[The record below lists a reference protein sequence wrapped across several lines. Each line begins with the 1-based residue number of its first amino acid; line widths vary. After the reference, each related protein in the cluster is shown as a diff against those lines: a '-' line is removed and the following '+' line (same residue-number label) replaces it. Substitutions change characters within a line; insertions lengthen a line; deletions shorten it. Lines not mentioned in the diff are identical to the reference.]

1 MHYTLAR
8 VLLVAIQPNN
18 IVTIKTQEEIC
29 KEMYLNTYS
38 AVHHGIFPN
47 AIHEHKWIF
56 FTFDQTKNMSWIRQR
71 AYMTK
76 LGFS

>member
-8 VLLVAIQPNN
+8 VLLVATQPNN

-47 AIHEHKWIF
+47 AIHAHKCF
-56 FTFDQTKNMSWIRQR
+56 FLRLTKQKI
-71 AYMTK
+71 
-76 LGFS
+76 

>member
-8 VLLVAIQPNN
+8 VLLVATQPNN
-18 IVTIKTQEEIC
+18 IVTIKTQEEIY

-56 FTFDQTKNMSWIRQR
+56 F
-71 AYMTK
+71 YV
-76 LGFS
+76 

>member
-8 VLLVAIQPNN
+8 VLLVATQPNN
-18 IVTIKTQEEIC
+18 IVTIKTQEEIY

-47 AIHEHKWIF
+47 AIHEHKLIF
-56 FTFDQTKNMSWIRQR
+56 LRLTKQKI
-71 AYMTK
+71 
-76 LGFS
+76 